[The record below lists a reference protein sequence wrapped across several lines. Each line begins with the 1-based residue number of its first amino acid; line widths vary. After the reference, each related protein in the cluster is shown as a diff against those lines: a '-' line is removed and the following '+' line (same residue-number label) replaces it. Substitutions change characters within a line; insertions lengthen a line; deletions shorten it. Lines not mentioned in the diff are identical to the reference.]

1 MQNFLPRPALMTIS
15 KAFVGAHL
23 DYGDVIYDEVAVKNF
38 TRNLSLFNVMPAYPC
53 WEELG
58 LSSLQCGRWY
68 RKLYLFLKI
77 FKENNQFTFSI
88 NTNKNYNTRN
98 TDKITLSY

>member
-1 MQNFLPRPALMTIS
+1 MTIS

-58 LSSLQCGRWY
+58 LSSLQYGRWY